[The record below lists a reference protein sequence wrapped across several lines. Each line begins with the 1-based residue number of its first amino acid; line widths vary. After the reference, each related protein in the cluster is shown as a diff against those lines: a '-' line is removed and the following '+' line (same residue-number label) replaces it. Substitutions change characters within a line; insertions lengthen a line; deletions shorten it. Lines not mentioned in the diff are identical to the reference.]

1 MTAHAHEK
9 RWRALAASTQW
20 SAIFGLLCDVRN
32 REGTIRTWKGV
43 GKGGALNKTKAR
55 TALARDRALLDLL
68 RAATPADVWA
78 DAEKAARGIGK
89 SWDEVE
95 AAKREEEQSKP

>member
-20 SAIFGLLCDVRN
+20 SAIFGLLCDV
-32 REGTIRTWKGV
+32 
-43 GKGGALNKTKAR
+43 LNKTKAR